1 MIIQYQPTGN
11 IVSIPEQRPVVS
23 AMKFVVEP
31 TLSTPYGGDITNL
44 PEGGSFRAYNAK
56 ANAATISWLGAGGG
70 VVDEWEMD
78 TKEAAELAVNTTIP
92 TALAAE
98 DSFLL
103 LGTDG
108 YPYIPS

>member
-23 AMKFVVEP
+23 AMKAVVEP

-44 PEGGSFRAYNAK
+44 LEGGSFRAYNAK
-56 ANAATISWLGAGGG
+56 ANAATISWLAAGGG

-78 TKEAAELAVNTTIP
+78 DKAAALAAVNTTIP
-92 TALAAE
+92 EALADAE
-98 DSFLL
+98 PFLL
-103 LGTDG
+103 LGSNG
-108 YPYIPS
+108 YPYVPS